1 MPITPK
7 RMPEAELERLGDLLE
22 RRAVAHG
29 GMDLEL
35 LDGFLSALALAPERE
50 PPAAE
55 EWFAHLW
62 GKTEPR
68 WESAADRADA
78 VGLAEALLG
87 DLLARFGY
95 GGDDPQGPMP
105 MASMDEGGAEPGADA
120 PPLASGWACG
130 FLEGVALRAG
140 AWEGWAGE
148 SALVAES
155 LERIT
160 ALAGEEAQAEPAADA
175 APRATPLRHDERL
188 AELEELPY
196 VLHALFV
203 ERIERLT
210 PRVPLKRED
219 RPGPNDPCSCGSGRK
234 FKKCCGKPG

>member
-87 DLLARFGY
+87 DLLARFGH

-105 MASMDEGGAEPGADA
+105 MASMA
-120 PPLASGWACG
+120 
-130 FLEGVALRAG
+130 
-140 AWEGWAGE
+140 
-148 SALVAES
+148 
-155 LERIT
+155 
-160 ALAGEEAQAEPAADA
+160 
-175 APRATPLRHDERL
+175 
-188 AELEELPY
+188 AELSMRKVGWWTANWGRNRMSSSHSVGLSWCSWPLPSSI
-196 VLHALFV
+196 F
-203 ERIERLT
+203 IERA
-210 PRVPLKRED
+210 PWSWSMV
-219 RPGPNDPCSCGSGRK
+219 
-234 FKKCCGKPG
+234 KPA

>member
-55 EWFAHLW
+55 EWFAHVW

-105 MASMDEGGAEPGADA
+105 MASMGEDGAEPGADA
-120 PPLASGWACG
+120 RPSRRWWPSRWSGSPRW
-130 FLEGVALRAG
+130 
-140 AWEGWAGE
+140 
-148 SALVAES
+148 
-155 LERIT
+155 
-160 ALAGEEAQAEPAADA
+160 PARRRRPS
-175 APRATPLRHDERL
+175 PRPTP
-188 AELEELPY
+188 A
-196 VLHALFV
+196 
-203 ERIERLT
+203 
-210 PRVPLKRED
+210 RVPPRCATTSAWPSS
-219 RPGPNDPCSCGSGRK
+219 RSCPTCCTRCSSSASSA
-234 FKKCCGKPG
+234 

>member
-22 RRAVAHG
+22 RRAIAHG
-29 GMDLEL
+29 GMDLEV
-35 LDGFLSALALAPERE
+35 LDGFLSALALVPERE
-50 PPAAE
+50 PPPAE

-68 WESAADRADA
+68 WESATDRAGA
-78 VGLAEALLG
+78 VALAEALLG
-87 DLLARFGY
+87 DLLVRFGY
-95 GGDDPQGPMP
+95 PGDDPQGPMP
-105 MASMDEGGAEPGADA
+105 MASMDEGGAEPGRDD

-130 FLEGVALRAG
+130 FLEGVALRAEP
-140 AWEGWAGE
+140 WETWAGE

-160 ALAGEEAQAEPAADA
+160 ALAGDEAVADPAAA
-175 APRATPLRHDERL
+175 TAPRATPMRHDERL
-188 AELEELPY
+188 AELEELPF
-196 VLHALFV
+196 VLNALFV
-203 ERIERLT
+203 ARIERLT
-210 PRVPLKRED
+210 PRVPLRREA

-234 FKKCCGKPG
+234 YKKCCGKPG